1 MNKLT
6 VSIIH
11 SITRIVR
18 GILVFVFFKP
28 LVNNTV
34 GRFDSPVAKI
44 IGTILMFVLCA
55 WAVCAIME
63 VINIP
68 AYIAHVKRGCDPEP
82 IIRVRLIDLI
92 PMNVTKGSL
101 TIDTDT
107 RWQINEITSTVKK
120 SWKK

>member
-1 MNKLT
+1 MNKLA

-11 SITRIVR
+11 SITRIAR

-92 PMNVTKGSL
+92 PMSATKGSL

-107 RWQINEITSTVKK
+107 RWQINEITSAVKK